1 MEAVWS
7 QTPPAARAPGPETD
21 WRRQMWANR
30 SAPSRELYCDST
42 WSVVVKLRERPP
54 RLTHRVKALRL
65 ELQSQLYF
73 RSGSL
78 SEHHL
83 WSSPWMLDR
92 RGREG
97 RNRKLV
103 AVNEV
108 KKTSALLIQQQKRSR
123 CFWLDVIHQR
133 KNKNCLKSW
142 AEVQNIK
149 FSPFV
154 TCASVSHHLVKRS

>member
-7 QTPPAARAPGPETD
+7 QTPPAARAPETD

-108 KKTSALLIQQQKRSR
+108 KKTSAFLIQQQKRSR

-133 KNKNCLKSW
+133 KNKNCLKSR
-142 AEVQNIK
+142 AEAQNIT
-149 FSPFV
+149 FSQFV
-154 TCASVSHHLVKRS
+154 TCASVSHRLV